1 MRRAQTKPRP
11 GEHTLPRP
19 VKQLDMFEAP
29 AISRN
34 DNRPRKAKVAPAPL
48 PLTIEQRFEAFA
60 TANPIVL
67 TRALQI
73 ARAWIARGDRYI
85 SVKAIYETM
94 RTASVNGE
102 GDQVDRGSDVYRLN
116 NTFTASIGKWLLQQ
130 EPGLVGKIRTR
141 ERKL

>member
-1 MRRAQTKPRP
+1 MRRPQAKPRP

-19 VKQLDMFEAP
+19 IRQLDMFEAP
-29 AISRN
+29 MISRN
-34 DNRPRKAKVAPAPL
+34 DNRAKKAKVEPSQPV
-48 PLTIEQRFEAFA
+48 LTIEQRFNAFA
-60 TANPIVL
+60 KANPIVL

-73 ARAWIARGDRYI
+73 ARAWIDRGDRYI

-130 EPGLVGKIRTR
+130 EPELVGKIRTR